1 MVAGEDLVILVFLE
15 LALMV
20 DELERNEQLVME
32 EEWGVFIP
40 LQNRAVAGTKG
51 ADYPALP
58 DYPCQTIISAKYP
71 AGFQGS
77 GR

>member
-1 MVAGEDLVILVFLE
+1 MVGGGDLVILVFLE
-15 LALMV
+15 VALMV
-20 DELERNEQLVME
+20 DELGRATC
-32 EEWGVFIP
+32 GGGRTGIFIP

-58 DYPCQTIISAKYP
+58 DYPCQAIISAKYP
-71 AGFQGS
+71 ARFQGS